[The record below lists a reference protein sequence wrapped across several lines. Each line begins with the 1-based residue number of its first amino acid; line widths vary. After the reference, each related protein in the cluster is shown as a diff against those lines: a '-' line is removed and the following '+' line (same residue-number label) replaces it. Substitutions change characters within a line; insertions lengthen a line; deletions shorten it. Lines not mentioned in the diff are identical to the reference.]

1 MPMKHCVL
9 MILLLVH
16 GVIANAG
23 LLSPEVTRHQQTY
36 AIYGD
41 SGKALRKEMNRKGA
55 TFNGKRF
62 DAETR
67 WNVNWRFNNAPDH
80 EGCRITQAQV
90 TVDIHMT
97 LPEWKN
103 RAAAKPALQQRWD
116 QYYRALMA
124 HEEGHAQFGIRSAHE
139 IQALLPRLSA
149 ADCHTLNQLAND
161 KAMDVI
167 NRYAEQERAYDRDT
181 NHGMNDGAIF
191 P

>member
-1 MPMKHCVL
+1 MKHLV
-9 MILLLVH
+9 LLL
-16 GVIANAG
+16 
-23 LLSPEVTRHQQTY
+23 LLSLVTIGVHASDAPSISRQQHTY

-90 TVDIHMT
+90 TVDIRMT